1 MTTSKSI
8 VLRLMLSAVLLL
20 TTFIT
25 WASIPQNPERLV
37 NDYAGILSFK
47 QAADL
52 ERDLV
57 NFNDTTS
64 NQITVVTVSDLKG
77 YSAAEY
83 ATRIG
88 LEWKVGQEE
97 FDNGVVV
104 LVKPKIGNS
113 YGEAF
118 IAVGYG
124 LEGAIPDA
132 YATRIVNEVMIPHFK
147 NNDYY
152 SGIAQACDVLMKLAS
167 GEISEMLEP
176 EDDIIFGIIG
186 IIIVIGISLLIIAI
200 AMGGNGGSGDG
211 FGGGGG
217 RRGPIIIMGP
227 GHNSSGGSF
236 GGFGSSGGSFGG
248 FGGFGG
254 GSFGGGGGGGRW

>member
-1 MTTSKSI
+1 MNTYKSI
-8 VLRLMLSAVLLL
+8 ILKSMLSAVLLL
-20 TTFIT
+20 ATFLT
-25 WASIPQNPERLV
+25 WAGIPQNPGRLV
-37 NDYAGILSFK
+37 NDYAGIFSLK

-64 NQITVVTVSDLKG
+64 NQITVVTVTDLEG
-77 YSAAEY
+77 YTAAEY

-104 LVKPKIGNS
+104 LIKPKIGNS

-152 SGIAQACDVLMKLAS
+152 SGIVHACDVLMKLAS
-167 GEISEMLEP
+167 GEISEELEE
-176 EDDIIFGIIG
+176 EDDWILNLIIIIIFLGITIL
-186 IIIVIGISLLIIAI
+186 IVAVSKN
-200 AMGGNGGSGDG
+200 GGNGDG

-217 RRGPIIIMGP
+217 HRGPVIIMGP
-227 GHNSSGGSF
+227 SHHSSGSF
-236 GGFGSSGGSFGG
+236 GGFGSGGGS